1 MNKIIEFIADL
12 KSKMKWDD
20 DMITLNGNEVTV
32 KYGRKESTQNISGY
46 NYAYQIK
53 LIMDMLEKVGVFE

>member
-12 KSKMKWDD
+12 KSKMNWAD

-32 KYGRKESTQNISGY
+32 TYGRKVSTQNVSGY

-53 LIMDMLEKVGVFE
+53 LIMDMLETVGVFE